1 METTRLPNAGEF
13 ASLDLRLYIYPTRVQ
28 SVPTRVALR
37 RLLPYLRPYR
47 RGLALGLAFVVI
59 ASAAA
64 NAIPAL
70 LRRAID
76 TMGSTLNN
84 SDLWPIAAV
93 MLVTAAFA
101 GAFRFGMRELLNGI
115 SRRVETDLRRD
126 VFARLLSLDAAWYGR
141 LRTGDIMARLT
152 NDVQAVRMATGP
164 AIMYFVNTIFGALF
178 ALIMMSRISAV
189 LTIAA
194 LLPMIGLPFLM
205 IKLGRAVH
213 VRFESVQEQ
222 FSTLTTRAQENL
234 SGVRIVRAYQ
244 QEAAEV
250 SRFATEG
257 EEYLQRNMRL
267 ARLNGVMNPGFG
279 LLAGLGAAIT
289 LGYGGRLLI
298 EGAITVGGFV
308 AFGIYLAMLTWP
320 LIALGWTINLFQRGA
335 ASMGRVM
342 HILDAAPERVRDEGT
357 VRLPESTAGRTLEF
371 RNVWFAYPTPDA
383 VAGDLDAAAKRVAS
397 EGAGAGAGALED
409 DSAAGNTRWA
419 LRDVSFTVRA
429 GQTMAIVGATGS
441 GKSAL
446 LDLIPRLY
454 EPQRGEI
461 LLDGVPI
468 AQLPL
473 DLLRRD
479 IGYVP
484 QDTLLFSET
493 IGTNVAYGIAEP
505 GTSDVL
511 DESLVAPVTHTAEH
525 AVPRGDDVIPEV
537 IEATQ
542 VAQLSDTVSA
552 LPAGFG
558 TPLGERG
565 INLSGGQKQRT
576 ALARALARSPRLV
589 LLDDA
594 LSAVDTQTEAAIL
607 RGLRGALTDRTAII
621 ASHRVSAVRD
631 ADVIVVLDDGAVV
644 EQGRHEELM
653 SREGRYAQLL
663 RRQQLLEAVEAA

>member
-1 METTRLPNAGEF
+1 MT
-13 ASLDLRLYIYPTRVQ
+13 

-47 RGLALGLAFVVI
+47 RALALGLAFVVT

-70 LRRAID
+70 LRRALD
-76 TMGSTLNN
+76 RMGDVSNA

-93 MLVTAAFA
+93 MLVTAAVA
-101 GAFRFGMRELLNGI
+101 GVFRFGMREILNSI

-126 VFARLLSLDAAWYGR
+126 VFAQLLVLDAAWYGR
-141 LRTGDIMARLT
+141 MRTGDIMARLT

-178 ALIMMSRISAV
+178 ALIMMARISV
-189 LTIAA
+189 PLTLAA
-194 LLPMIGLPFLM
+194 LLPLLGLPFLM

-213 VRFESVQEQ
+213 ERFESVQEQ

-244 QEAAEV
+244 QESAEV
-250 SRFATEG
+250 ARFSDAG

-267 ARLNGVMNPGFG
+267 AKLNGIMNPGFA

-289 LGYGGRLLI
+289 LGFGGSLLI
-298 EGAITVGGFV
+298 DGALTVGGFV

-342 HILDAAPERVRDEGT
+342 QILDATPDRVHDTGT
-357 VRLPESTAGRTLEF
+357 TVLSNATVGRSLEF
-371 RNVWFAYPTPDA
+371 RGVWFAYPTGATGAAA
-383 VAGDLDAAAKRVAS
+383 VAGAAEAHTAPPT
-397 EGAGAGAGALED
+397 ATD
-409 DSAAGNTRWA
+409 DGIRWA
-419 LRDVSFTVRA
+419 LRDVSFVVPAGSTV
-429 GQTMAIVGATGS
+429 AIVGATGS

-468 AQLPL
+468 TQLSL
-473 DLLRRD
+473 DALRQD

-493 IGTNVAYGIAEP
+493 IGTNVAYGIGDNMQRGALQRDAT
-505 GTSDVL
+505 GTASQTVDIDVT
-511 DESLVAPVTHTAEH
+511 STHTTEH
-525 AVPRGDDVIPEV
+525 AVPRGEDVVPEV
-537 IEATQ
+537 TEATQ
-542 VAQLSDTVSA
+542 IAQLSDTVSA
-552 LPAGFG
+552 LPLGFG

-607 RGLRGALTDRTAII
+607 RGLQGALADRTAII

-631 ADVIVVLDDGAVV
+631 ADLILVLDGGTVV
-644 EQGRHEELM
+644 EQGQHDELM
-653 SREGRYAQLL
+653 YSDGRYAQLL
-663 RRQQLLEAVEAA
+663 RRQQLLEQVEAA

>member
-1 METTRLPNAGEF
+1 M
-13 ASLDLRLYIYPTRVQ
+13 Q

-37 RLLPYLRPYR
+37 RLLPYLRPYS

-76 TMGSTLNN
+76 TMGSTTNN
-84 SDLWPIAAV
+84 GDLWPIAAV

-141 LRTGDIMARLT
+141 LRTGDLMARLT

-189 LTIAA
+189 LTLAA

-213 VRFESVQEQ
+213 QRFESVQEQ

-250 SRFATEG
+250 ARFATEG

-267 ARLNGVMNPGFG
+267 ARLNGIMNPGFG
-279 LLAGLGAAIT
+279 LLAGLGGAIT
-289 LGYGGRLLI
+289 LGFGGRLMI
-298 EGAITVGGFV
+298 EDAITVGGFV

-342 HILDAAPERVRDEGT
+342 QILDAEPERVRDTGT
-357 VRLPESTAGRTLEF
+357 VTLPEATAGRTLEF
-371 RNVWFAYPTPDA
+371 RNVWFAYPTVESGAIDGGVTARGADDA
-383 VAGDLDAAAKRVAS
+383 KAGNTEAI
-397 EGAGAGAGALED
+397 D
-409 DSAAGNTRWA
+409 DNTRWA
-419 LRDVSFTVRA
+419 LRDVSFTVLA

-468 AQLPL
+468 AKIPL
-473 DLLRRD
+473 DALRRD

-493 IGTNVAYGIAEP
+493 IGTNVAYGITQSGA
-505 GTSDVL
+505 GNAMDDAV
-511 DESLVAPVTHTAEH
+511 VAPVSHTAEH

-542 VAQLSDTVSA
+542 VAQLADTVSA

-631 ADVIVVLDDGAVV
+631 ADVIVVLDGGTVV